1 MNWIDYLIM
10 AGFLGA
16 ICLVGGLFT
25 TRRRATTA
33 AAAGGANAGHGAA
46 EEHLLAGGRI
56 PWWAAAISYVMALFS
71 TVSLVATPG
80 EAYNNGLKLYVLEWF
95 APITGLLFFFV
106 FVRFYFIV
114 KSYTPFAYLERRFDA
129 RVRALVS
136 GIYLLTRV
144 TILAMVLFSCAQVFQ
159 GMAGWP
165 VWLTISVLGVVSVVY
180 CTLGG
185 LKAVVWTNVLQFAVM
200 LVGIGLVVFLCTRA
214 VDGGVRGVFEYSFAH
229 GRGFDFDREFFS
241 FDPHVRVTFWLLMM
255 NSIFAYMFYAS
266 SDQIAIQQLL
276 STSSYRSAYRSFLT
290 SVIIFVPLGAIL
302 WFLGLAVFAYFGQH
316 PLPGGNPRGDLA
328 LFTFISLKTPRPVP
342 GLMASAALSAAIS
355 TVGAMIMSLSTVAT
369 KDFFVRFFKPG
380 ASDKQQVAFARA
392 MTVVLGTLG
401 TAMGILISFTS
412 SSLRE
417 TLVESNTIWG
427 SIITVVPPIF
437 FLGVMST
444 RCNANHVLASVAF
457 GLSLTGVMIAWYL
470 YSRQPGREP
479 ISFMLVA
486 MPAFVGTILFG
497 LIAPHVVG
505 RRPPAEKLEN
515 LTLFTL
521 SRGRKHWDTGN
532 APAAPAIAAAHDG
545 KPVVQVPA

>member
-1 MNWIDYLIM
+1 
-10 AGFLGA
+10 
-16 ICLVGGLFT
+16 
-25 TRRRATTA
+25 
-33 AAAGGANAGHGAA
+33 
-46 EEHLLAGGRI
+46 
-56 PWWAAAISYVMALFS
+56 MALFS

-95 APITGLLFFFV
+95 APVTGLLFFFI
-106 FVRFYFIV
+106 FVRFYFTV
-114 KSYTPFAYLERRFDA
+114 KTYTPFAYLERRFDA

-165 VWLTISVLGVVSVVY
+165 VWITIAVLGVVSIIY

-185 LKAVVWTNVLQFAVM
+185 LKAVIWTNVLQFAVM
-200 LVGIGLVVFLCTRA
+200 IVGVGLVVYLCTRA
-214 VDGGVRGVFEYSFAH
+214 VDGGVAGVFEYSFAH
-229 GRGFDFDREFFS
+229 GRGFHFDREFFS

-255 NSIFAYMFYAS
+255 SSIFAYMFYAS

-276 STSSYRSAYRSFLT
+276 STSSYRGAYRSFLT

-302 WFLGLAVFAYFGQH
+302 WFLGLAVFAYFGQN

-328 LFTFISLKTPRPVP
+328 LFTFIATKTPRPIP
-342 GLMASAALSAAIS
+342 GLMASAALAAAVS

-369 KDFFVRFFKPG
+369 KDFFLRFFKPD
-380 ASDKQQVAFARA
+380 ATDKQQLAFARW
-392 MTVVLGTLG
+392 MTVLLGVLG
-401 TAMGILISFTS
+401 TAMGILISSTS
-412 SSLRE
+412 ASLRE

-427 SIITVVPPIF
+427 SIITIVPPIF
-437 FLGVMST
+437 FLGVISR
-444 RCNANHVLASVAF
+444 RCNANHVLAAVAF
-457 GLSLTGVMIAWYL
+457 GLTLTGIMIAWYL
-470 YSRQPGREP
+470 HSRQPGNTP

-497 LIAPHVVG
+497 LIAPYVAG
-505 RRPPAEKLEN
+505 RRPPPEKLEN

-521 SRGRKHWDTGN
+521 KRDRQADERVQDASAEISDKT
-532 APAAPAIAAAHDG
+532 PALQ
-545 KPVVQVPA
+545 PVA